1 MPTTFA
7 APRAPFLSRPDP
19 AVDNHSHSRFNT
31 DTLFPGVLVMYVCV
45 CNAVT
50 DRVVREAA
58 ASGVR
63 CLGELTMR
71 TGCAGG
77 CGACADFAQQ
87 LLNEAGQASAVQQP
101 MSMPAAVAA

>member
-1 MPTTFA
+1 
-7 APRAPFLSRPDP
+7 
-19 AVDNHSHSRFNT
+19 
-31 DTLFPGVLVMYVCV
+31 MYVCV

-71 TGCAGG
+71 TGCAGT
-77 CGACADFAQQ
+77 CGACADLAEQ
-87 LLNEAGQASAVQQP
+87 LLLEANTAHAVNESAI
-101 MSMPAAVAA
+101 VAAA

>member
-1 MPTTFA
+1 
-7 APRAPFLSRPDP
+7 
-19 AVDNHSHSRFNT
+19 
-31 DTLFPGVLVMYVCV
+31 MYVCV

-71 TGCAGG
+71 TGCAGT
-77 CGACADFAQQ
+77 CGACADLAQQ
-87 LLNEAGQASAVQQP
+87 LLLEANTSCT
-101 MSMPAAVAA
+101 MNSPALAAA